1 MQDILHTSHRE
12 ARAALTTVPALIA
25 FKRATLRAKLVALA
39 RGLGTDLASA
49 RNVVSSTG

>member
-12 ARAALTTVPALIA
+12 ARAALTTVPALIT